1 LSDARRRILFLGGN
15 GHSTERLEPARA
27 VLRQRGEPWLLRD
40 VAYPGFEDRPR
51 AASLEAFLTAVSAEL
66 TSAVVAGQTLLYG
79 TGIGGLIALALRA
92 RGEHLDTPLLLQ
104 GAVLWG
110 VKTRLFPRLMRLGMG
125 GMLPRLFGFGPFQDW
140 FVRRKFRRP
149 LTPEVRQ
156 AFFSGYARC
165 PAMADFFKW
174 LTPAFLKELEQRFST
189 HREGLEHI
197 TAWWGEHDHVV
208 PLAELEQA
216 EKALQV
222 DWPLRRFPEWGHYP
236 MLDDP
241 EDWVRAL
248 TDVVAE
254 PGSLQR

>member
-1 LSDARRRILFLGGN
+1 LSDARPRILFLGGN
-15 GHSTERLEPARA
+15 GHSTERLNPARA
-27 VLRQRGEPWLLRD
+27 VLRQMGEPWLLRD

-51 AASLEAFLTAVSAEL
+51 AASLEAFLTAVSAEI
-66 TSAVVAGQTLLYG
+66 TSAGVAGQATLYG

-92 RGEHLDTPLLLQ
+92 GGEHLDTPLLLQ

-110 VKTRLFPRLMRLGMG
+110 VKTRLFPRLMRLGLR
-125 GMLPRLFGFGPFQDW
+125 GMLPNLFGCGPFQDW

-149 LTPEVRQ
+149 LSRDLRRM
-156 AFFSGYARC
+156 FFSGYARC
-165 PAMADFFKW
+165 PAMADFFAW
-174 LTPAFLKELEQRFST
+174 LTPAFLMQLEHRFSAN
-189 HREGLEHI
+189 REGLERI
-197 TAWWGEHDHVV
+197 AVWWGEHDHVV
-208 PLAELEQA
+208 PLTELEQA

-222 DWPLRRFPEWGHYP
+222 HWPLRRFSEWGHYP

-254 PGSLQR
+254 SGPLQR